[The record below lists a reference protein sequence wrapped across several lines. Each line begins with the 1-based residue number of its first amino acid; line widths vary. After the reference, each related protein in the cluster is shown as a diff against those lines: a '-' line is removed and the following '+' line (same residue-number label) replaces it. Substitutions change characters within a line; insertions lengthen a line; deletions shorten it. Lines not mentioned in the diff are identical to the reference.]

1 MRPELLT
8 MQAFG
13 PYKDLTTIDFT
24 KLDDH
29 GIYLLTGPTGA
40 GKTMI
45 FDAIMYALYQTG
57 SGEYRNKED
66 TFRNRNVPID
76 VKPFVRLTFSVL
88 NKRYTIERT
97 LRYKAKKDNKNLTD
111 VKVYLKDES
120 NNQLYTNLK
129 EVNDKIIEIIGVD
142 KNQFV
147 QICMIAQGE
156 FKKILNAKTQ
166 DRILIFRKL
175 FNSEKYNELQDAILD
190 DYLGLR
196 RKHDDLTLSLYSV
209 LQNVEIDDRDELLS
223 KYLLSDKVDELLNK
237 QIAKDR
243 IKVDSDSEKA
253 KLIDKQLVDIDIS
266 INKALQLK
274 KDQEEINKQKLLIN
288 DLNNQRM
295 QVNEELNKFNS
306 NDELIVS
313 IDEQIN
319 KINNDLN
326 AYKQLDDLNK
336 KLNSINI
343 SIDNTSKKLNKLNDD
358 KQLNDKEIMKLE
370 KIIDDNSD
378 IEAKSLK
385 HSQLLK
391 EWMQQKD
398 VYQKYISDKKI
409 LDNDELL
416 LNNKQGIFQDKY
428 NIYLANK
435 ALYDKEY
442 DRFLCNQAG
451 ILAKDLKDGEAC
463 PVCGSTSHVRLAKIL
478 DDVYSYEKLDELKK
492 IVEVQSNECLQLS
505 RDIAS
510 ISAKMKMA
518 KETLDSIVVSD
529 IDEINSN
536 IKSLNALLLA
546 DKKNNDK
553 YKDALN
559 KLPLLKENG
568 DKLNGLINDNSHM
581 LVKLISDKD
590 NVGVYYQDIKSKL
603 SYDCLDSANKM
614 LNKLKEQKKQILDNI
629 RSLQEKIIGI
639 DNSISA
645 SKAIISTLQSKLAD
659 SKVFDI
665 DKLNASK
672 NELNKLKSELNNEI
686 KNTYSILDK
695 NIKILNN
702 IKPIY
707 LDINANEDKLQLI
720 SKINDTINGRS
731 GKESGKIKLETYVQM
746 KFLDEILI
754 KCNLRLMAM
763 TNDQYSLC
771 RHKEA
776 DNRQSQTGLDIDVI
790 DHYNNSIR
798 PVSSLSGGESF
809 KASMALALGL
819 SDEIQASSKIKLETL
834 FIDEGFGTLD
844 DESLEAMMN
853 ILADLSNSNKLIGII
868 SHVEQLK
875 QRIDKQIVVSK
886 DSHGNSKVKM
896 VI

>member
-111 VKVYLKDES
+111 VKVYLKDET

-223 KYLLSDKVDELLNK
+223 KYLVFDKVSELLNK

-274 KDQEEINKQKLLIN
+274 KDQEEINKQKLLVN
-288 DLNNQRM
+288 DLNNQKII
-295 QVNEELNKFNS
+295 VSEKLNKLIS
-306 NDELIVS
+306 DDELIS
-313 IDEQIN
+313 KIDDQIN

-370 KIIDDNSD
+370 KIIEDNCD

-391 EWMQQKD
+391 EWMQQKN

-510 ISAKMKMA
+510 ISARIKVA

-553 YKDALN
+553 YQDALN

-672 NELNKLKSELNNEI
+672 NELNKLKSELNNDI

-707 LDINANEDKLQLI
+707 LDINDNEDKLQLI

>member
-111 VKVYLKDES
+111 VKVYLKDET

-274 KDQEEINKQKLLIN
+274 KDQEEINKQKLLVN
-288 DLNNQRM
+288 DLNNQRII
-295 QVNEELNKFNS
+295 VSEKLNKLNGD
-306 NDELIVS
+306 DELIS
-313 IDEQIN
+313 KIDDHIN

-370 KIIDDNSD
+370 KIIEDNSD

-510 ISAKMKMA
+510 ISAKIKMA

>member
-111 VKVYLKDES
+111 VKVYLKDET

-223 KYLLSDKVDELLNK
+223 KYLVFDKVSELLNK

-409 LDNDELL
+409 LNEDELL

-510 ISAKMKMA
+510 ISARIKVA

>member
-111 VKVYLKDES
+111 VKVYLKDET

-223 KYLLSDKVDELLNK
+223 KYLVFDKVSELLNK

-510 ISAKMKMA
+510 ISARIKVA

>member
-111 VKVYLKDES
+111 VKVYLKDET

-190 DYLGLR
+190 DYFGLR

-274 KDQEEINKQKLLIN
+274 KDQEEINKQKLLVN
-288 DLNNQRM
+288 DLNNQRII
-295 QVNEELNKFNS
+295 VSEKLNKLNGD
-306 NDELIVS
+306 DELIS
-313 IDEQIN
+313 KIDDHIN

-391 EWMQQKD
+391 EWMQQKN

-510 ISAKMKMA
+510 ISAKIKVA

-553 YKDALN
+553 YQDALN

-707 LDINANEDKLQLI
+707 LDINDNEDKLQLI

>member
-111 VKVYLKDES
+111 VKVYLKDET

-274 KDQEEINKQKLLIN
+274 KDQEEINKQKLLVN
-288 DLNNQRM
+288 DLNNQRII
-295 QVNEELNKFNS
+295 VSEKLNKLIS
-306 NDELIVS
+306 DDELIS
-313 IDEQIN
+313 KIDDQIN

-358 KQLNDKEIMKLE
+358 KQFNDKEIMKLE

-553 YKDALN
+553 YQDALN

>member
-111 VKVYLKDES
+111 VKVYLKDET

-274 KDQEEINKQKLLIN
+274 KDQEEINKQKLLVN
-288 DLNNQRM
+288 DLNNQRII
-295 QVNEELNKFNS
+295 VSEKLNKLNGD
-306 NDELIVS
+306 DELIS
-313 IDEQIN
+313 KIDDHIN

-370 KIIDDNSD
+370 KIIEDNSD

-510 ISAKMKMA
+510 ISARIKVA

>member
-223 KYLLSDKVDELLNK
+223 KYLVFDKVSELLNK

-510 ISAKMKMA
+510 ISARIKVA

-672 NELNKLKSELNNEI
+672 NELNKLKSELNNDI

-707 LDINANEDKLQLI
+707 LDINDNEDKLQLI

>member
-223 KYLLSDKVDELLNK
+223 KYLVFDKVSELLNK

-370 KIIDDNSD
+370 KIIEDNSD

-409 LDNDELL
+409 LNEDELL

-510 ISAKMKMA
+510 ISARIKVA

-746 KFLDEILI
+746 KFLDEILV

>member
-223 KYLLSDKVDELLNK
+223 KYLVFDKVSELLNK

-370 KIIDDNSD
+370 KIIEDNSD

-409 LDNDELL
+409 LNEDELL

-510 ISAKMKMA
+510 ISARIKVA

>member
-223 KYLLSDKVDELLNK
+223 KYLVFDKVSELLNK

-313 IDEQIN
+313 IDDQNN

-370 KIIDDNSD
+370 KIIEDNSD

-409 LDNDELL
+409 LNEDELL

-510 ISAKMKMA
+510 ISARIKVA

-707 LDINANEDKLQLI
+707 LDINDNEDKLQLI

>member
-223 KYLLSDKVDELLNK
+223 KYLVFDKVSELLNK

-274 KDQEEINKQKLLIN
+274 KDQEEINKQKLLAN
-288 DLNNQRM
+288 DLNNQRII
-295 QVNEELNKFNS
+295 VSEKLNKLNGD
-306 NDELIVS
+306 DELIS
-313 IDEQIN
+313 KIDDHIN

-370 KIIDDNSD
+370 KIIEDNSD

-409 LDNDELL
+409 LNEDEIL

-510 ISAKMKMA
+510 ISAKIKVA
-518 KETLDSIVVSD
+518 KETLDSIIVSN

-553 YKDALN
+553 YQDALN

-645 SKAIISTLQSKLAD
+645 SKAIINTLQSKLAD

-707 LDINANEDKLQLI
+707 LDINDNEDKLQLI

-746 KFLDEILI
+746 KFLDEILV

-798 PVSSLSGGESF
+798 SVSSLSGGESF

>member
-111 VKVYLKDES
+111 VKVYLKDET

-274 KDQEEINKQKLLIN
+274 KDQEEINKQKLLVN
-288 DLNNQRM
+288 DLNNQRII
-295 QVNEELNKFNS
+295 VSEKLNKLIS
-306 NDELIVS
+306 DDELIS
-313 IDEQIN
+313 KIDDQIN

-370 KIIDDNSD
+370 KIIEDNSD

-409 LDNDELL
+409 LNEDELL

-510 ISAKMKMA
+510 ISARIKVA

>member
-274 KDQEEINKQKLLIN
+274 KDQEEINKQKLLVN
-288 DLNNQRM
+288 DLNNQRII
-295 QVNEELNKFNS
+295 VSEKLNKLNGD
-306 NDELIVS
+306 DELIS
-313 IDEQIN
+313 KIDDQIN

-370 KIIDDNSD
+370 RIIEDNSD

-510 ISAKMKMA
+510 ISAKIKVA

-553 YKDALN
+553 YQDALN

-645 SKAIISTLQSKLAD
+645 SKAIINTLQSKLAD

>member
-223 KYLLSDKVDELLNK
+223 KYLVFDKVSELLNK

-370 KIIDDNSD
+370 KIIEDNSD

-510 ISAKMKMA
+510 ISARIKVA

>member
-223 KYLLSDKVDELLNK
+223 KYLVFDKVSELLNK

-409 LDNDELL
+409 LNEDELL

-510 ISAKMKMA
+510 ISAKIKVA

>member
-409 LDNDELL
+409 LNEDELL

-510 ISAKMKMA
+510 ISAKIKVA

>member
-111 VKVYLKDES
+111 VKVYLKDET

-274 KDQEEINKQKLLIN
+274 KDQEEINKQKLLVN
-288 DLNNQRM
+288 DLNNQRII
-295 QVNEELNKFNS
+295 VSEKLNKLIS
-306 NDELIVS
+306 DDELIS
-313 IDEQIN
+313 KIDDQIN

-370 KIIDDNSD
+370 KIIEDNSD

-391 EWMQQKD
+391 EWMQQKN

-510 ISAKMKMA
+510 ISARIKVA

-553 YKDALN
+553 YQDALN

>member
-274 KDQEEINKQKLLIN
+274 KDQEEINKQKLLVN
-288 DLNNQRM
+288 DLNNQKII
-295 QVNEELNKFNS
+295 VSEKLNKLIND
-306 NDELIVS
+306 DELIS
-313 IDEQIN
+313 KIDDQIN

-510 ISAKMKMA
+510 ISAKIKVA

-553 YKDALN
+553 YQDALN

-707 LDINANEDKLQLI
+707 LDINDNEDKLQLI

>member
-274 KDQEEINKQKLLIN
+274 KDQEEINKQKLLVN
-288 DLNNQRM
+288 DLNNQRII
-295 QVNEELNKFNS
+295 VSEKLNKLNGD
-306 NDELIVS
+306 DELIS
-313 IDEQIN
+313 KIDDHIN

-409 LDNDELL
+409 LNEDELL

-510 ISAKMKMA
+510 ISAKIKMA

>member
-111 VKVYLKDES
+111 VKVYLKDET

-510 ISAKMKMA
+510 ISARIKVA

>member
-223 KYLLSDKVDELLNK
+223 KYLVFDKVSELLNK

-274 KDQEEINKQKLLIN
+274 KDQEEINKQKLLVN
-288 DLNNQRM
+288 DLNNQRII
-295 QVNEELNKFNS
+295 VSEKLNKLNGD
-306 NDELIVS
+306 DELIS
-313 IDEQIN
+313 KIDDHIN

-370 KIIDDNSD
+370 KIIEDNSD

-510 ISAKMKMA
+510 ISARIKVA

>member
-223 KYLLSDKVDELLNK
+223 KYLVFDKVSELLNK

-409 LDNDELL
+409 LDKDELL

-510 ISAKMKMA
+510 ISARIKVA

-553 YKDALN
+553 YQDALN

>member
-111 VKVYLKDES
+111 VKVYLKDET

-223 KYLLSDKVDELLNK
+223 KYLVFDKVSELLNK

-274 KDQEEINKQKLLIN
+274 KDQEEINKQKLLVN
-288 DLNNQRM
+288 DLNNQKII
-295 QVNEELNKFNS
+295 VSEKLNKLIS
-306 NDELIVS
+306 DDELIS
-313 IDEQIN
+313 KIDDQIN

-391 EWMQQKD
+391 EWMQQKN

-553 YKDALN
+553 YQDALN

-672 NELNKLKSELNNEI
+672 NELNKLKSELNNDI

>member
-274 KDQEEINKQKLLIN
+274 KDQEEINKQKLLVN
-288 DLNNQRM
+288 DLNNQRII
-295 QVNEELNKFNS
+295 VSEKLNKLNGD
-306 NDELIVS
+306 DELIS
-313 IDEQIN
+313 KIDDHIN

-370 KIIDDNSD
+370 KIIEDNSD

-409 LDNDELL
+409 LNEDELL

-510 ISAKMKMA
+510 ISARIKVA

>member
-223 KYLLSDKVDELLNK
+223 KYLVFDKVSELLNK

-274 KDQEEINKQKLLIN
+274 KDQEEINKQKLLVN
-288 DLNNQRM
+288 DLNNQKII
-295 QVNEELNKFNS
+295 VSEKLNKLIS
-306 NDELIVS
+306 DDELIS
-313 IDEQIN
+313 KIDDQIN

-391 EWMQQKD
+391 EWMQQKN

-451 ILAKDLKDGEAC
+451 ILAKDLTDGEAC

-510 ISAKMKMA
+510 ISARIKVA

-553 YKDALN
+553 YQDALN

-672 NELNKLKSELNNEI
+672 NELNKLKSELNNDI

>member
-111 VKVYLKDES
+111 VKVYLKDET

-274 KDQEEINKQKLLIN
+274 KDQEEINKQKLLVN

-336 KLNSINI
+336 KLKSINI

-370 KIIDDNSD
+370 KIIEDNSD

-510 ISAKMKMA
+510 ISAKIKVA

-553 YKDALN
+553 YQDALN

-614 LNKLKEQKKQILDNI
+614 LNKLKEQKKQILDNT

-707 LDINANEDKLQLI
+707 LDINDNEDKLQLI

-746 KFLDEILI
+746 KFLDEILV

-844 DESLEAMMN
+844 DKSLKAMMN

-886 DSHGNSKVKM
+886 DSQGNSKVKM

>member
-274 KDQEEINKQKLLIN
+274 KDQEEINKQKLLVN
-288 DLNNQRM
+288 DLNNQRII
-295 QVNEELNKFNS
+295 VSEKLNKLNGD
-306 NDELIVS
+306 DELIS
-313 IDEQIN
+313 KIDDHIN

-391 EWMQQKD
+391 EWMQQKN

-510 ISAKMKMA
+510 ISARIKVA

>member
-111 VKVYLKDES
+111 VKVYLKDET

-274 KDQEEINKQKLLIN
+274 KDQEEINKQKLLVN
-288 DLNNQRM
+288 DLNNQRII
-295 QVNEELNKFNS
+295 VSEKLNKLNGD
-306 NDELIVS
+306 DELIS
-313 IDEQIN
+313 KIDDHIN

-510 ISAKMKMA
+510 ISARIKVA

>member
-24 KLDDH
+24 KLADH

-111 VKVYLKDES
+111 VKVYLKDET

-274 KDQEEINKQKLLIN
+274 KDQEEINKQKLLVN
-288 DLNNQRM
+288 DLNNQRII
-295 QVNEELNKFNS
+295 VSEKLNKLNGD
-306 NDELIVS
+306 DELIS
-313 IDEQIN
+313 KIDDHIN

-409 LDNDELL
+409 LNEDELL

-510 ISAKMKMA
+510 ISARIKVA

-553 YKDALN
+553 YQDALN

>member
-274 KDQEEINKQKLLIN
+274 KDQEEINKQKLLVN
-288 DLNNQRM
+288 DLNNQRII
-295 QVNEELNKFNS
+295 VSEKLNKLNGD
-306 NDELIVS
+306 DELIS
-313 IDEQIN
+313 KIDDHIN

-409 LDNDELL
+409 LNEDELL

-510 ISAKMKMA
+510 ISARIKVA

-553 YKDALN
+553 YQDALN

-672 NELNKLKSELNNEI
+672 NELNKLKSELNNDI

-707 LDINANEDKLQLI
+707 LDINDNEDKLQLI

>member
-223 KYLLSDKVDELLNK
+223 KYLVFDKVSELLNK

-510 ISAKMKMA
+510 ISAKIKVA

>member
-223 KYLLSDKVDELLNK
+223 KYLVFDKVSELLNK

-274 KDQEEINKQKLLIN
+274 KDQEEINKQKLLVN
-288 DLNNQRM
+288 DLNNQKII
-295 QVNEELNKFNS
+295 VSEKLNKLIS
-306 NDELIVS
+306 DDELIS
-313 IDEQIN
+313 KIDDQIN

-409 LDNDELL
+409 LNEDELL

-510 ISAKMKMA
+510 ISARIKVA

>member
-111 VKVYLKDES
+111 VKVYLKDET

-223 KYLLSDKVDELLNK
+223 KYLVFDKVSELLNK

-274 KDQEEINKQKLLIN
+274 KDQEEINKQKLLVN
-288 DLNNQRM
+288 DLNNQKII
-295 QVNEELNKFNS
+295 VSEKLNKLIS
-306 NDELIVS
+306 DDELIS
-313 IDEQIN
+313 KIDDQIN

-370 KIIDDNSD
+370 KIIEDNCD

-409 LDNDELL
+409 LNEDELL

-510 ISAKMKMA
+510 ISARIKVA

-553 YKDALN
+553 YQDALN

-672 NELNKLKSELNNEI
+672 NELNKLKSELNNDI

-707 LDINANEDKLQLI
+707 LDINDNEDKLQLI

>member
-223 KYLLSDKVDELLNK
+223 KYLVFDKVSELLNK

-409 LDNDELL
+409 LDNYELL

-510 ISAKMKMA
+510 ISARIKVA

>member
-510 ISAKMKMA
+510 ISAKIKMA

>member
-274 KDQEEINKQKLLIN
+274 KDQEEINKQKLLVN
-288 DLNNQRM
+288 DLNNQRII
-295 QVNEELNKFNS
+295 VSEKLNKLNGD
-306 NDELIVS
+306 DELIS
-313 IDEQIN
+313 KIDDHIN

-409 LDNDELL
+409 LNEDELL

-510 ISAKMKMA
+510 ISAKIKMA

-553 YKDALN
+553 YQDALN

-672 NELNKLKSELNNEI
+672 NELNKLKSELNNDI

-707 LDINANEDKLQLI
+707 LDINDNEDKLQLI

>member
-111 VKVYLKDES
+111 VKVYLKDET

-223 KYLLSDKVDELLNK
+223 KYLVFDKVSEVLNK

-274 KDQEEINKQKLLIN
+274 KDQEEINKQKLLVN
-288 DLNNQRM
+288 DLNNQRII
-295 QVNEELNKFNS
+295 VSEKLNKLIS
-306 NDELIVS
+306 DDELIS
-313 IDEQIN
+313 KIDDQIN

-409 LDNDELL
+409 LNEDELL

-510 ISAKMKMA
+510 ISARIKVA

-746 KFLDEILI
+746 KFLDEILV

>member
-223 KYLLSDKVDELLNK
+223 KYLVFDKVSELLNK

-274 KDQEEINKQKLLIN
+274 KDQEEINKQKLLVN
-288 DLNNQRM
+288 DLNNQKII
-295 QVNEELNKFNS
+295 VSEKLNKLIS
-306 NDELIVS
+306 DDELIS
-313 IDEQIN
+313 KIDDQIN

-370 KIIDDNSD
+370 KIIEDNCD

-391 EWMQQKD
+391 EWMQQKN

-510 ISAKMKMA
+510 ISAKIKVA

-553 YKDALN
+553 YQDALN

-672 NELNKLKSELNNEI
+672 NELNKLKSELNNDI

-707 LDINANEDKLQLI
+707 LDINDNEDKLQLI

>member
-111 VKVYLKDES
+111 VKVYLKDET

-274 KDQEEINKQKLLIN
+274 KDQEEINKQKLLVN
-288 DLNNQRM
+288 DLNNQRII
-295 QVNEELNKFNS
+295 VSEKLNKLIS
-306 NDELIVS
+306 DDELIS
-313 IDEQIN
+313 KIDDQIN

-391 EWMQQKD
+391 EWMQQKN

-510 ISAKMKMA
+510 ISAKIKVA

-553 YKDALN
+553 YQDALN

-672 NELNKLKSELNNEI
+672 NELNKLKSELNNDI